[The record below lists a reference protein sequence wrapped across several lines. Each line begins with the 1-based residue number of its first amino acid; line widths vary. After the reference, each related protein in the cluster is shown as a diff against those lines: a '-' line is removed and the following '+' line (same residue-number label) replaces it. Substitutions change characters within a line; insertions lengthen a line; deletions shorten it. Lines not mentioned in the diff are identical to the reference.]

1 MPQVAPED
9 PNAFPR
15 TIKHTNVSGY
25 TPEYLAAKSRVTVGT
40 CTVTNDVKISYFTDG
55 DPDGVPVLCLHGGS
69 EGKYMWLQKEPL
81 PGIFQIS
88 IDRPGYGESDSPQ
101 GKAPDYPFE
110 MVVKDIC
117 LLADHL
123 KIDQFVVCGFSI
135 GSSWAQQLACAPASR
150 DRVRGIIVFGC
161 MADTG
166 HPKMTAALAKKVGK
180 PPKVLD
186 PNDGCLGFVLRG
198 AFSGPMKQF
207 QNYDFS
213 AKMGPDSKSRK
224 CAPRF
229 KQWTSDAFWICCS
242 VDAGLAYNRTFGQMQ
257 DAYRT
262 LFQPWQYDVST
273 IKCPVYNF
281 QGEHECAER
290 LEPHASLSRLL
301 THPGPRHCAART
313 WALRHR
319 THRNSCSRWSRMLSS
334 SSSPDVATPPPWALT
349 SSRAARLSRPSPIC
363 PGCEARSTRC
373 AHGIPSR
380 VSRGVAR
387 VTFRH
392 GRR

>member
-1 MPQVAPED
+1 MSQ
-9 PNAFPR
+9 R
-15 TIKHTNVSGY
+15 Q
-25 TPEYLAAKSRVTVGT
+25 RRR
-40 CTVTNDVKISYFTDG
+40 C
-55 DPDGVPVLCLHGGS
+55 CRWRRRRRGG
-69 EGKYMWLQKEPL
+69 GWR
-81 PGIFQIS
+81 G
-88 IDRPGYGESDSPQ
+88 
-101 GKAPDYPFE
+101 A
-110 MVVKDIC
+110 
-117 LLADHL
+117 
-123 KIDQFVVCGFSI
+123 
-135 GSSWAQQLACAPASR
+135 ASR
-150 DRVRGIIVFGC
+150 SAG
-161 MADTG
+161 
-166 HPKMTAALAKKVGK
+166 
-180 PPKVLD
+180 
-186 PNDGCLGFVLRG
+186 GCLGFVLRG

-213 AKMGPDSKSRK
+213 AKMGPDSKSPK

-257 DAYRT
+257 DAYRS

-290 LEPHASLSRLL
+290 LEPLLQPHASLSRLL

-363 PGCEARSTRC
+363 PGCEARSTPVC
-373 AHGIPSR
+373 AWYTI
-380 VSRGVAR
+380 
-387 VTFRH
+387 
-392 GRR
+392 